1 MSDHRQ
7 VDSSNLR
14 AFQLFFVLHCAGLLA
29 LRLASD
35 GEHARSILEI
45 LSVQTPEAGQGWAGL
60 SWALV
65 THPFLHVHPLEF
77 AASTAILLFLGGP
90 VERAIGATRF
100 TLLYLGSAA
109 LTALAFQLLAATYG
123 GPQVT
128 YLGGLGAGAAVL
140 SAYVLLDP
148 RRRTLGMLPAP
159 GFFLAGAVL
168 LFALV
173 VYLEQEPIRFLE
185 DSLRLPLSAAFT
197 ADKWLDLQWESC
209 VRETVSIPHLLGLG
223 VGAGVFAVDLAAV
236 HALGRVRMRRQIRL
250 LEEELD
256 ARERVDALLEKIS
269 REGVDALSR
278 REKKFL
284 KYASA
289 RFYLDRKRVLS
300 E

>member
-1 MSDHRQ
+1 MSDHRHS
-7 VDSSNLR
+7 DSSNLR

-35 GEHARSILEI
+35 GEHARSILEV
-45 LSVQTPEAGQGWAGL
+45 LAVQSTDRGPGGFGFT
-60 SWALV
+60 WALL
-65 THPFLHVHPLEF
+65 THAFLHVHPLEF
-77 AASTAILLFLGGP
+77 AASTAILLFLGGT
-90 VERAIGATRF
+90 VERAIGTARF
-100 TLLYLGSAA
+100 TLLYLASAA
-109 LTALAFQLLAATYG
+109 LSAATFVALAGAYG

-128 YLGGLGAGAAVL
+128 YLGGLAAGGAIL

-159 GFFLAGAVL
+159 GFFLAGATL

-185 DSLRLPLSAAFT
+185 DSLKLPLSAAFT
-197 ADKWLDLQWESC
+197 AEKWLDLQWEAC

-223 VGAGVFAVDLAAV
+223 VGAAVFAVDLAAV
-236 HALGRVRMRRQIRL
+236 HAVARVRMRRQIRL

-284 KYASA
+284 SYASA
-289 RFYLDRKRVLS
+289 RFYLDRKRILS